1 MHPPVS
7 STLTR
12 PSTGRL
18 AAARDRYHRD
28 GSVGLTGGRLVVAL
42 YQRLLRD
49 LDQATAAIETGDVE
63 RAHHELVHAQEIVDS
78 LDAALDASVWDAAES
93 MAALYDFVRRQL
105 LDANVT
111 KAAAPIA
118 AARRVLEPLASGWEE
133 ALDLTTSGTAA
144 DSTPDGNS
152 L

>member
-78 LDAALDASVWDAAES
+78 LDAALDASVWDAADS
-93 MAALYDFVRRQL
+93 MSALYDFVRRQL

-111 KAAAPIA
+111 KTAPPIA
-118 AARRVLEPLASGWEE
+118 AARRVLEPLASGWEA
-133 ALDLTTSGTAA
+133 ALDLTANGAAPVTPAGGTA
-144 DSTPDGNS
+144 P
-152 L
+152 